1 MMHEFLHIAK
11 LLNTKLDITPLL
23 YGSLG
28 LEKRL
33 DINLNADDID
43 VLIPQIY
50 LNEQW
55 QNLFALMADNG
66 YSLVDL
72 HEHTFQKHG
81 IKVAFANIES
91 LPTFAN
97 VDITKISKIIEH
109 GAAYHLLELP
119 DYLKVYT
126 ASSKDGYRKNI
137 KNKQDQEKIDLIK
150 CALDNERL

>member
-1 MMHEFLHIAK
+1 MHEFLHIAK

-33 DINLNADDID
+33 GINLHADDID

-50 LNEQW
+50 LNEKW

-66 YSLVDL
+66 YSLFDL

-81 IKVAFANIES
+81 IKAAFANIES

-97 VDITKISKIIEH
+97 IDITKIPKIIEH
-109 GAAYHLLELP
+109 GTAYYLLELP

-150 CALDNERL
+150 KFFKI